1 LLFNIDANCL
11 IRIVIKVQ
19 QNNLITELI
28 SNLIPKG
35 IAILQYVDVD
45 GTIMCLD
52 HGLEK
57 ARKREIAFIHV

>member
-1 LLFNIDANCL
+1 
-11 IRIVIKVQ
+11 VIKVQ

-45 GTIMCLD
+45 DTIMCLD